1 MAHQCWH
8 PWPHTLGTACTPV
21 HPLDENQMRLVGVFK
36 LLIRSVIK
44 SQTGSLQDVYHSGER
59 SRVDLDQS
67 CLLPAYLLKFG
78 HFTLWRP
85 SADADLFVKCQTLEE
100 DYYNPRRVRLSTLA

>member
-8 PWPHTLGTACTPV
+8 PGPHTLGTACTPV
-21 HPLDENQMRLVGVFK
+21 HPLDENQMRLVGVLK
-36 LLIRSVIK
+36 RLLRNIIK
-44 SQTGSLQDVYHSGER
+44 IHEGSLQDVYHSGER

-67 CLLPAYLLKFG
+67 CLLPTYLIKFG
-78 HFTLWRP
+78 QFTLWRP